1 MDVVIDGKLYKAT
14 KHSIIAILGSKDK
27 FNISNM
33 ADEATRYG
41 SFPCETT
48 QEEAE
53 KMLVETLDE
62 QMLLLKDIQKDIVK
76 LNIDVVE
83 NSAKLIGENEKLK
96 KEIADAHII
105 FEKHL
110 SDKTAMDWTA
120 CHVADDML
128 LWVRKNNGT

>member
-14 KHSIIAILGSKDK
+14 EHSIIAILRSKDK

-53 KMLVETLDE
+53 RMLKET
-62 QMLLLKDIQKDIVK
+62 MDI
-76 LNIDVVE
+76 
-83 NSAKLIGENEKLK
+83 
-96 KEIADAHII
+96 
-105 FEKHL
+105 
-110 SDKTAMDWTA
+110 T
-120 CHVADDML
+120 
-128 LWVRKNNGT
+128 